1 MRNWLLFLTLVVV
14 GSFPIGVQ
22 AQNNISFNSV
32 AVDIWPEFDQPSVLV
47 IYHYNLGADVSLP
60 VTLDLRVPIQ
70 ADVNAVAISDD
81 SGVLITANFERKI
94 SGDWATLTLI
104 ATNRNIQ
111 VEYYDQYI
119 RQGDTRQYDYV
130 WPGNYPVGVF
140 SINFQQP
147 VGSTALKL
155 TPELGAGVVASD
167 GLTYYNSM
175 IGSLPASQTY
185 SLSIEYQKSTDA
197 LSASGQSVQPSAPL
211 VDPTNLTD
219 ILPWILGGLG
229 GLLVVGGLVV
239 GLVYWRREQ
248 EKSPNNSRKRRPTTQ
263 KETPGGDT
271 YCNQCGKRSQP
282 GDVFCRSCGS
292 RLRRT
297 D

>member
-1 MRNWLLFLTLVVV
+1 MRKWLLFLTLVVV
-14 GSFPIGVQ
+14 GLFPIGVL

-32 AVDIWPEFDQPSVLV
+32 AVEIWPEFDQPSVLV

-70 ADVNAVAISDD
+70 ADINAVAVNDD
-81 SGVLITANFERKI
+81 SGVLVTANYERKI
-94 SGDWATLTLI
+94 AGDWVILTLV
-104 ATNRNIQ
+104 TTSRNIQ
-111 VEYYDQYI
+111 VEYYDQYNQ
-119 RQGDTRQYDYV
+119 QGDTRQYDYV
-130 WPGNYPVGVF
+130 WPGNYPVGAF

-155 TPELGAGVVASD
+155 TPELGAGVVAAD

-175 IGSLPASQTY
+175 IGALPVSQTY
-185 SLSIEYQKSTDA
+185 SLSIEYQKSTDT

-211 VDPTNLTD
+211 ADPTNLTD

-248 EKSPNNSRKRRPTTQ
+248 GKPFNNSRKRRTSTQ
-263 KETPGGDT
+263 KETLGGDV

-297 D
+297 N

>member
-1 MRNWLLFLTLVVV
+1 MRKWLLFLTLVVV
-14 GSFPIGVQ
+14 GLFPIGVL

-32 AVDIWPEFDQPSVLV
+32 AVEIWPEFDQPSVLV
-47 IYHYNLGADVSLP
+47 IYHYNLGTDVSLP
-60 VTLDLRVPIQ
+60 VTLDLPVPIQ
-70 ADVNAVAISDD
+70 ADINAVAVTDD
-81 SGVLITANFERKI
+81 SGVLVTANYERKI
-94 SGDWATLTLI
+94 SGDWAILTLT
-104 ATNRNIQ
+104 ATSRNIQ

-130 WPGNYPVGVF
+130 WPGNYPVSAF

-155 TPELGAGVVASD
+155 TPELGAGVVAAD
-167 GLTYYNSM
+167 GMTYYNSM
-175 IGSLPASQTY
+175 IGALPISQTY
-185 SLSIEYQKSTDA
+185 TLSIEYQKSTDT

-211 VDPTNLTD
+211 ADPTNLTD

-239 GLVYWRREQ
+239 GLIYWRREQ
-248 EKSPNNSRKRRPTTQ
+248 GKSSNNSRKRRASTQ
-263 KETPGGDT
+263 KEIPGGDV

-292 RLRRT
+292 RLRRSN
-297 D
+297 

>member
-1 MRNWLLFLTLVVV
+1 MRKWLLVLSLVVV
-14 GSFPIGVQ
+14 SLFPVGAQ
-22 AQNNISFNSV
+22 AQNNINFSSV
-32 AVDIWPEFDQPSVLV
+32 AVEIWPEFDQPSVLV

-60 VTLDLRVPIQ
+60 ATLDLRVPIQ
-70 ADVNAVAISDD
+70 ASVNAVAISDD
-81 SGVLITANFERKI
+81 TGVLISTNYERKI
-94 SGDWATLTLI
+94 TGDWAILTLTS
-104 ATNRNIQ
+104 TSRDIQ
-111 VEYYDQYI
+111 VEYYDQYL

-130 WPGNYPVGVF
+130 WPGNYPADAF

-147 VGSTALKL
+147 MGATALKL

-167 GLTYYNSM
+167 GLTYYNAM
-175 IGSLPASQTY
+175 IGALPVNQTF
-185 SLSIEYQKSTDA
+185 SLSIEYQKTTDT

-211 VDPTNLTD
+211 GDPTNLTE

-229 GLLVVGGLVV
+229 GLLVLGGLVV
-239 GLVYWRREQ
+239 GLIYWRREQ
-248 EKSPNNSRKRRPTTQ
+248 EKSPNNSRKRRVKTQ
-263 KETPGGDT
+263 SEAPGGDA

-292 RLRRT
+292 RLRRS